1 MPFSFKSLQ
10 IGVCFFYF
18 LYHQL
23 PYGRHFFC
31 KIRILSIRIT
41 PTAVFTHISN
51 SRPLIRFCR
60 AAEEFLP
67 CSRGE
72 SAAQQLD
79 MSCTAKQKE
88 TSGKQRKATCILTFS
103 EQKKHSFNLN
113 DFGFQPF
120 FCFLKNTYNF
130 FAPYIDFL

>member
-1 MPFSFKSLQ
+1 MTLSYKNSQ

-18 LYHQL
+18 LYHKVPLLQTFFL
-23 PYGRHFFC
+23 QNTNSIHPHHSDSSFHPHF
-31 KIRILSIRIT
+31 KQ
-41 PTAVFTHISN
+41 P
-51 SRPLIRFCR
+51 
-60 AAEEFLP
+60 AAHPVLP

-113 DFGFQPF
+113 DLGFQPF
-120 FCFLKNTYNF
+120 FCFLKNSYNF
-130 FAPYIDFL
+130 FAPYTDFL